1 MKGAYTDVSNIMAM
15 EKDQLEVFKAERE
28 AMMGLKKSPL
38 LFVQKILRAKPTW
51 QQRLVLESIEVGEQR
66 ITIRS
71 GHGTGKSTLLSWLM
85 LWRLY
90 THPYCKILCTANKQ
104 DQLKDILWSEVKFW
118 IKQMPKEIGEQYI
131 WTAEKV
137 GMKQDEKEWFAVA
150 RVAKKENP
158 EALAGFHS
166 PGLMLIADEASGICE
181 EVFTTALGALTDDDA
196 LFIMTSNPTRNVGFF
211 YDSHDPKNTRWRKFH
226 FNSEQS
232 PMVKQDFI
240 DEIKELSEKKNDP
253 DIYRV
258 RVLGDFPIS
267 ESIDKD
273 GFFPLITTQQF
284 EFVQRTTESP
294 LLMKNIPK
302 RMGVDPAG
310 EGRDEASWVIRSN
323 FAAYIVATEEKSS
336 NTSIIQKTLGLMDIY
351 EIPPEEVDF
360 DSFNCGAEIVQL
372 MVKMGYNVN
381 GINVGNKATW
391 EPENYINI
399 RAEAY
404 SNAIKWLLQ
413 GNAISTQEGW
423 DELKSI
429 YQIRTL
435 SSKKQI
441 MSKKEMRKRGYKS
454 PNNTDALMLTF
465 ARGINIENNKI
476 NDIVSDEELRSVCS
490 NLNSP

>member
-1 MKGAYTDVSNIMAM
+1 
-15 EKDQLEVFKAERE
+15 
-28 AMMGLKKSPL
+28 
-38 LFVQKILRAKPTW
+38 
-51 QQRLVLESIEVGEQR
+51 
-66 ITIRS
+66 
-71 GHGTGKSTLLSWLM
+71 
-85 LWRLY
+85 
-90 THPYCKILCTANKQ
+90 
-104 DQLKDILWSEVKFW
+104 
-118 IKQMPKEIGEQYI
+118 
-131 WTAEKV
+131 
-137 GMKQDEKEWFAVA
+137 
-150 RVAKKENP
+150 
-158 EALAGFHS
+158 
-166 PGLMLIADEASGICE
+166 
-181 EVFTTALGALTDDDA
+181 
-196 LFIMTSNPTRNVGFF
+196 MTSNPTRNVGFF

-435 SSKKQI
+435 SYEKTNNEQKGNEKK
-441 MSKKEMRKRGYKS
+441 G
-454 PNNTDALMLTF
+454 L
-465 ARGINIENNKI
+465 
-476 NDIVSDEELRSVCS
+476 
-490 NLNSP
+490 